1 VTTTTPGIQL
11 RPGGQRGWPPAA
23 AGRSGTVACLVYRA
37 GRRAAVRGRLLLT
50 GGVRIT
56 QPIEDSTARLAARTT
71 SVSIGSPVLERLLAG
86 AGFLDTGAFPQI
98 SFRSGRLAWVPAGGP
113 PLAACRSRTP
123 GRNWPASSMWTF
135 PARGQAARRA
145 SSSPAAGSSTRGG

>member
-1 VTTTTPGIQL
+1 VTTATSGVQL

-23 AGRSGTVACLVYRA
+23 VGQSGIVACLVYRA
-37 GRRAAVRGRLLLT
+37 GCRPAVRGRLFLN

-56 QPIEDSTARLAARTT
+56 KPIEDSTARLAARTT
-71 SVSIGSPVLERLLAG
+71 AVSTGPPVLGRLLAG

-98 SFRSGRLAWVPAGGP
+98 SFRSGRLARVLARGA

-123 GRNWPASSMWTF
+123 SRNWPASSMWTF
-135 PARGQAARRA
+135 PARGRAARRA